1 MEMNVSGR
9 MNSGVSSGE
18 HGEEVEKAQD
28 MENMD
33 KTFPTPYPEL
43 NHSEKL
49 LEIGGSSIIILANRE
64 TLFEAGR

>member
-1 MEMNVSGR
+1 
-9 MNSGVSSGE
+9 
-18 HGEEVEKAQD
+18 

-43 NHSEKL
+43 NHSEKQ
-49 LEIGGSSIIILANRE
+49 LEIGGSSIIILANGE